1 MPVENIEIGGQPFML
16 ETLNLATA
24 TRARLDEVAAEL
36 FGLFLA
42 REEEF
47 GFSPDVVTEYPDVA
61 AEGGFLDDPLGHIA
75 ARRHAADGQ
84 DFDRIVIL
92 TTYADRI
99 GPALVAAGY
108 AATPIVMP
116 AGPDHTAAF
125 TQDTGSSTGQGRTL
139 YLEAVNEA
147 DEKIRPS
154 FALRLLDQDGA
165 LAGGACGSIHDLDGH
180 RYAYLATMT
189 LASGLPPT
197 TGTRL
202 GQALLQALARDGIE
216 TVHLGT
222 QTAGP
227 FYERLGFRTT
237 LQLIPRLRFRSGPDG
252 HPVWLDLVMMAC
264 DLPAPH

>member
-1 MPVENIEIGGQPFML
+1 MPVETLEIGGQRFTL

-108 AATPIVMP
+108 AATPIIMP
-116 AGPDHTAAF
+116 AGPDHTSAS
-125 TQDTGSSTGQGRTL
+125 TLNTGSTTGQARTL

-154 FALRLLDQDGA
+154 FALRLLDQSGA
-165 LAGGACGSIHDLDGH
+165 LAGGACGSVHDLDGH

-189 LASGLPPT
+189 LAGGLPPT

-202 GQALLQALARDGIE
+202 GQALLQALARDGVR

-227 FYERLGFRTT
+227 FYDRLGFRTT
-237 LQLIPRLRFRSGPDG
+237 LRLVSRLRFRSGPDG
-252 HPVWLDLVMMAC
+252 QPVWHDLVMMAC